1 MPTPGGFARRL
12 AAGCVLAAAL
22 ALSGAP
28 ALTDALAG
36 APALPG
42 AAAPAAVPVR
52 ASAASAPPPAPIGGS
67 PPASTPTGDPD
78 SAASPRGR
86 APAAAELHPDP
97 PVHGH
102 APAEP
107 TGPPKPAPVTD
118 PPTQQEWDRLLDRL
132 AAHGARPL
140 TDESGRAVLDVEH
153 ELLLT
158 GGTDGLNELRSWGAE
173 ITEDDR
179 PGVYAVRSGGR
190 IVARYLI
197 ESDPNASTDAS
208 APVTPPAFDAPPT
221 LPRTGPSVVN
231 LTPIALG
238 GAGIVCAGGLL
249 VRCFPASR
257 QR

>member
-22 ALSGAP
+22 ALPGAP
-28 ALTDALAG
+28 VIAG
-36 APALPG
+36 ASMPTG
-42 AAAPAAVPVR
+42 AGT
-52 ASAASAPPPAPIGGS
+52 PAPTDGS
-67 PPASTPTGDPD
+67 PPVTPPPGDAE
-78 SAASPRGR
+78 SGASPRGR
-86 APAAAELHPDP
+86 APGTAALHPDP
-97 PVHGH
+97 AVHGH

-132 AAHGARPL
+132 AAHGARPV
-140 TDESGRAVLDVEH
+140 TDESGRAVLDVER

-158 GGTDGLNELRSWGAE
+158 GGTDGLDELRSWGAE
-173 ITEDDR
+173 ITRDDR

-190 IVARYLI
+190 VVARYLI
-197 ESDPNASTDAS
+197 ESDPIGSTDTS
-208 APVTPPAFDAPPT
+208 APVTPWAFDAPPT

-231 LTPIALG
+231 LTLIALG

-249 VRCFPASR
+249 IRCFPAPR
-257 QR
+257 RH

>member
-1 MPTPGGFARRL
+1 MPTPGGFARRS
-12 AAGCVLAAAL
+12 AAGCLLAAAL
-22 ALSGAP
+22 VLSGAP
-28 ALTDALAG
+28 TLAG
-36 APALPG
+36 ASALPG
-42 AAAPAAVPVR
+42 AVTPAAVPVL
-52 ASAASAPPPAPIGGS
+52 ASAASGPSPAPIGGS
-67 PPASTPTGDPD
+67 PPAPAPAGDAD

-86 APAAAELHPDP
+86 APAAAELRPDP

-107 TGPPKPAPVTD
+107 TGPPKPAPVAD
-118 PPTQQEWDRLLDRL
+118 PPTPQQWERFLERL

-173 ITEDDR
+173 ITEEDR

-190 IVARYLI
+190 IVARYLMEPDTI
-197 ESDPNASTDAS
+197 TPTDAF

-221 LPRTGPSVVN
+221 LPKTGPSVVN
-231 LTPIALG
+231 LTLIALG

-249 VRCFPASR
+249 VRCFPAPR
-257 QR
+257 RR

>member
-22 ALSGAP
+22 APSGAP
-28 ALTDALAG
+28 VLAG
-36 APALPG
+36 TSALPG
-42 AAAPAAVPVR
+42 AATPAAVPVL
-52 ASAASAPPPAPIGGS
+52 ASAASGPSPAPMDGPPPANT
-67 PPASTPTGDPD
+67 PAGD
-78 SAASPRGR
+78 SAASARGR

-118 PPTQQEWDRLLDRL
+118 PPTRQEWERLLDRL

-158 GGTDGLNELRSWGAE
+158 GGADGLNELRSWGAE
-173 ITEDDR
+173 ITEEDR

-190 IVARYLI
+190 IVARYLM
-197 ESDPNASTDAS
+197 EPEASTSTDAS

-221 LPRTGPSVVN
+221 LPKTGPSVVN
-231 LTPIALG
+231 LTLVALG

-249 VRCFPASR
+249 VRCFPAPR
-257 QR
+257 RR